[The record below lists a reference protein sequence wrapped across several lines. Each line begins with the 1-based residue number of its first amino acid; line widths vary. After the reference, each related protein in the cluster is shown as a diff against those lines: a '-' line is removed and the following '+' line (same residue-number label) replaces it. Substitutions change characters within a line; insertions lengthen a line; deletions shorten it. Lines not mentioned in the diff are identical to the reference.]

1 MDVKSPINLNNS
13 FQTRLQS
20 HSLVVFEIKDHIIMD
35 KQNYVLY
42 HMTVRPKE
50 GYGMSWKVPLRFK
63 DFEKLKNRLS
73 KNSLYKDK
81 LPSFLKKK
89 LLKSTESIITERK
102 IKLAAYM
109 QTLSLNF
116 NIFKDDDIVRFLKRE
131 YDDVQIQNLREGY
144 EFEQ

>member
-1 MDVKSPINLNNS
+1 
-13 FQTRLQS
+13 
-20 HSLVVFEIKDHIIMD
+20 
-35 KQNYVLY
+35 
-42 HMTVRPKE
+42 MTVRPKE

-63 DFEKLKNRLS
+63 DFEKLKNTLS